1 MPSSKP
7 TPSGVSSLLLIH
19 KTMIK
24 MPSQVVSKTSSPV
37 FSEISPQ
44 LKHLFGQS
52 VAFFGHKW
60 VHEEDHRQF
69 IGVIDA

>member
-1 MPSSKP
+1 
-7 TPSGVSSLLLIH
+7 
-19 KTMIK
+19 MIK